1 MQLYRIAQEMIHNV
15 VRHAQASH
23 IPLSLNRQNWRL
35 ELSVSDDG
43 KGFQPDSG
51 EKEGYGLRI
60 MRYRAAII
68 GCELTID
75 STPGKGTVAR
85 CILPS

>member
-1 MQLYRIAQEMIHNV
+1 MRSGMHRPV
-15 VRHAQASH
+15 TS
-23 IPLSLNRQNWRL
+23 PLSLNRKDHQI

-43 KGFQPDSG
+43 KGFKPDSG

-60 MRYRAAII
+60 MRYRAAMI

-85 CILPS
+85 CLLPC